1 MSINGP
7 GNTNVSKTLD
17 QRELLQD
24 FSDDELYDTASS
36 GVCDS
41 KGSRSST
48 ISYILLTAYMIGWS
62 ALWTCLLVVVVPYQ
76 IGQMVGDEHK
86 GSSLGFVVAVGGF
99 NSVVIPPV
107 AGYVSDR
114 TVTKYGR
121 RKPYILVGTVCCSL
135 LILLLPACKSIG
147 AFALVWFCL
156 QTSSNFGSSAFLGL
170 LPDVVPP
177 EELGNVSGILAACTA
192 FGQLVGAGIGSGLK
206 TIGLLNVYVALAV
219 VHVVFMLITVVA
231 VKEDIPMSDNGK
243 PDELR
248 GNFGKVG
255 DMNYEE
261 DQGCCSK
268 VTSFALDVIR
278 PFKSNDFR
286 WVYIT
291 RWLIQ
296 MGIYSVQEYIQYFVK
311 DVIYPNEIGKSNMTV
326 TTMTSLLL
334 CIIVIGGGSC
344 GFVCGILSDKYD
356 KRKIFV
362 YFSGVFIS
370 FATIMLMYATSLT
383 ACAIG
388 AFVFGVGFGSF
399 AAVDMAMVVE
409 ALPSEEKAATDMGV
423 WHTSLTL
430 PQMIAT
436 PIAGGVLDA
445 VKKSKG
451 AHEGY
456 IAVFG
461 IAVAY
466 FILGTCFIQKLKK
479 IK

>member
-1 MSINGP
+1 
-7 GNTNVSKTLD
+7 
-17 QRELLQD
+17 
-24 FSDDELYDTASS
+24 
-36 GVCDS
+36 
-41 KGSRSST
+41 
-48 ISYILLTAYMIGWS
+48 
-62 ALWTCLLVVVVPYQ
+62 
-76 IGQMVGDEHK
+76 
-86 GSSLGFVVAVGGF
+86 
-99 NSVVIPPV
+99 
-107 AGYVSDR
+107 
-114 TVTKYGR
+114 
-121 RKPYILVGTVCCSL
+121 
-135 LILLLPACKSIG
+135 
-147 AFALVWFCL
+147 
-156 QTSSNFGSSAFLGL
+156 
-170 LPDVVPP
+170 
-177 EELGNVSGILAACTA
+177 
-192 FGQLVGAGIGSGLK
+192 
-206 TIGLLNVYVALAV
+206 
-219 VHVVFMLITVVA
+219 
-231 VKEDIPMSDNGK
+231 
-243 PDELR
+243 
-248 GNFGKVG
+248 
-255 DMNYEE
+255 
-261 DQGCCSK
+261 
-268 VTSFALDVIR
+268 
-278 PFKSNDFR
+278 
-286 WVYIT
+286 
-291 RWLIQ
+291 
-296 MGIYSVQEYIQYFVK
+296 
-311 DVIYPNEIGKSNMTV
+311 MTV

-383 ACAIG
+383 ACAVG